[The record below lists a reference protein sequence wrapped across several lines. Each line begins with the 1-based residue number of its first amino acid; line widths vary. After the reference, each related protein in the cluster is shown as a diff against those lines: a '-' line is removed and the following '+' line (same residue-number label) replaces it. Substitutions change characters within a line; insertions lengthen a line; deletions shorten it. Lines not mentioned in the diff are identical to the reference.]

1 MNTTIFCVEILTIFA
16 RQKINQTNIYR
27 RMKNFFYLTLLAVAL
42 LFSPACDTDPAGVDE
57 KNETVTILATLENGR
72 EWNAGD
78 EVVINGSKY
87 TVEVGGKSTVSIE
100 NVVAAD
106 YYYAAY
112 DFGRGSVDGTV
123 LNVELPSIQ
132 GPSISTIKPM
142 VASNGTTNLVFKN
155 LLGTLRIKL
164 EGSGSVSRVVISSL
178 DGAIAGQGTANMD
191 FAGAPIVDV
200 ASDGN
205 RSITIDLGKQVT
217 LPTEV
222 DVVLP
227 AITYSGFSLTAY
239 GADDAVMSGY
249 TIPATEILR
258 GDVRNVVVEFEANT
272 ESSVYVTATLENAAD
287 GSAHTWSGAAE
298 LYVNGTPAFLAG
310 GQGTATADFGPVV
323 EADIYYASTSSASAN
338 GMSGSSMRISVP
350 STQRYNAA
358 LSTINPAVAKSTT
371 NNLAL
376 EYLGGV
382 ATVNISGPHILRS
395 VSLIGKENR
404 RLAGSGVVDMSTNT
418 ARLSLNS
425 DASKEIKVD
434 CGTAG
439 VNIEN
444 GATFRFVLPAD
455 DYSEGFTLSMLDTNG
470 QPMTVEIAGGVISRN
485 TITAL
490 ENVVWESEQGDG
502 NNLSKLGYANCY
514 MVHMAGDYSFK
525 TRKIDN
531 TPINNIAKVDWLW
544 VSTVEGV
551 EGNALVSNVK
561 YENNT
566 VTFTASDYKGNA
578 LLAAFDAA
586 GQIIW
591 SWHIWMTDKPEVYDY
606 MNNFIEQSGGKTD
619 GYYCM
624 DRNLGA
630 TSATL
635 RGGYETFGLY
645 YQWGRKDPFIGD
657 KQEEREQEYVEAN
670 GRYEWVEKV
679 KPFGNSDKLTIC
691 NTAYSQA
698 KWVATPTNSQIG
710 TIEYAAANPMTFL
723 TGGTGSVA
731 NWLDLKT
738 LDENIKNNI
747 MYEPDLSLWRPFQKS
762 NYDPCPPG
770 YQVPRYAMWVCLVPT
785 NSVYDDYGFVNTTDG
800 GIESWFPSSG
810 CRSAHPTDGGSLIKV
825 QKSSGCAYL
834 WSSEMQASEM
844 SRRFYYHAPYFDAT
858 QAAGWGNGYN
868 VRCVKNY

>member
-1 MNTTIFCVEILTIFA
+1 MNTIIFRVEILTIFA

-164 EGSGSVSRVVISSL
+164 EGNGSVSRVVISSL

-287 GSAHTWSGAAE
+287 GSAHTWSSAAE
-298 LYVNGTPAFLAG
+298 LYVNGTPTFLAG
-310 GQGTATADFGPVV
+310 GQGTATADFGPVA

-425 DASKEIKVD
+425 DASKEIKID

-525 TRKIDN
+525 TRKVDN

-606 MNNFIEQSGGKTD
+606 QNNGIPQSGGQTD

-630 TSATL
+630 TSATIL
-635 RGGYETFGLY
+635 GDYETFGLY

-657 KQEEREQEYVEAN
+657 KQEERSRDVEN
-670 GRYEWVEKV
+670 GGWKENTKA
-679 KPFGNSDKLTIC
+679 FGNSGSLTVC
-691 NTAYSQA
+691 NTVYSQA
-698 KWVATPTNSQIG
+698 KWVSTSTDSSIG
-710 TIEYAAANPMTFL
+710 TIAYATANPMTFL
-723 TGGTGSVA
+723 YSGTGNVA
-731 NWLDLKT
+731 NWLDIKGLT
-738 LDENIKNNI
+738 SDEKNSI
-747 MYEPDLSLWRPFQKS
+747 CYDPDKSLWRPFQKS
-762 NYDPCPPG
+762 NYDPCPVG
-770 YQVPRYAMWVCLVPT
+770 YQVPRKAMWVALGVNAVVT
-785 NSVYDDYGFVNTTDG
+785 DYKGFVDITDAG
-800 GIESWFPSSG
+800 AEVWYPLAGY
-810 CRSAHPTDGGSLIKV
+810 RSAHPSDTGSLMSV
-825 QKSSGCAYL
+825 QNKNGFVEL
-834 WSSEMQASEM
+834 WSSELEASETAYHF
-844 SRRFYYHAPYFDAT
+844 FYSSPTFYAGNGS
-858 QAAGWGNGYN
+858 GWGNGYN